1 MTAPDRVVLVVGP
14 PLAGVGAVVE
24 AVRPQLPD
32 VVVVE
37 PDGLPKGR
45 APDAVIAVVS
55 AVAPLTRSDWA
66 PIERAAARTD
76 LLIGVVSKIDA
87 HRGWRD
93 VMAANRTLVAAW
105 HGRLASMPWLGTA
118 AAPDLGVARIDE
130 LVALLRKRLADPDL
144 EHRNQLCANEFRM
157 ESQLARRPPV
167 AAPRADAVMVR
178 HVLQR
183 TRLGLLRF
191 TRDRCS
197 ELRAELRDAASA
209 VGVGGSTAFERQVRA
224 EAERFHVEVGD
235 EIGRAVS
242 AAWTEVAIASRSE
255 PIHRQDPPEVDRA
268 PSSSRRLEGRL
279 MAVLGVGFGL
289 GIALALSR
297 LLAGLAPGLSAAGS
311 AAGAAAGL
319 ALVVWVV
326 RARQL
331 LHDRALLDRWV
342 VEVSSTLRWHGEAMV
357 AERLL
362 VAESEWVA
370 ARRRSASSPA
380 QETAAVDPK
389 WIREDVTEQYEWC

>member
-1 MTAPDRVVLVVGP
+1 VTTSDRVVLVVGP
-14 PLAGVGAVVE
+14 ALAGVGAVAE

-37 PDGLPKGR
+37 ADGLPPGR
-45 APDAVIAVVS
+45 APDAVLAVVS

-76 LLIGVVSKIDA
+76 LVIGVVSKIDA

-105 HGRLASMPWLGTA
+105 HTRLASMPWLGVA
-118 AAPDLGVARIDE
+118 AAPDLGEARIDD
-130 LVALLRKRLADPDL
+130 LAAVLRERLADPDL
-144 EHRNQLCANEFRM
+144 VHRNHLRANE
-157 ESQLARRPPV
+157 SQKRSQPARTPP
-167 AAPRADAVMVR
+167 ADSRADALVVR

-183 TRLGLLRF
+183 TRLGLLRL

-209 VGVGGSTAFERQVRA
+209 VGVGGSTGFETHVKA
-224 EAERFHVEVGD
+224 EAERFHVEVVD
-235 EIGRAVS
+235 EIGRAV
-242 AAWTEVAIASRSE
+242 AAAATEVAITPRSE
-255 PIHRQDPPEVDRA
+255 PGPRQDPPDVDHA
-268 PSSSRRLEGRL
+268 PASSRRLEGRL

-326 RARQL
+326 RARRL

-342 VEVSSTLRWHGEAMV
+342 VEVCSTLRWHGEAMV

-362 VAESEWVA
+362 AAESEWVA
-370 ARRRSASSPA
+370 ARRRSGSSPA
-380 QETAAVDPK
+380 QEAAAVDPK
-389 WIREDVTEQYEWC
+389 MLRGDVTEQYEWC